1 MDPQYINP
9 KNLKHR
15 SDVTVWNGVAYVAGI
30 VPSDNTLSIA
40 EQTRQALAVIDG
52 HLAAVRTD
60 KSRLLSLNSHDGCRT
75 RRRGLQRRLDR
86 LAHAGTASHTD
97 LYRGTSAA
105 GSVLRDHSDR
115 SNADLIREGNP

>member
-40 EQTRQALAVIDG
+40 EQTSQVLAVIDG
-52 HLAAVRTD
+52 HLAVVGTD
-60 KSRLLSLNSHDGCRT
+60 KSRLLTALIHMTDVERDVAAFNDAWTAWLTPGRLPIRT
-75 RRRGLQRRLDR
+75 CIGAPLQQG
-86 LAHAGTASHTD
+86 AFFEITVTAAMPS
-97 LYRGTSAA
+97 
-105 GSVLRDHSDR
+105 
-115 SNADLIREGNP
+115 